1 MSKQRIFSVVGAR
14 PQFVKAAIVSKAL
27 DRYPDVRHEI
37 VHTGQHYDQDMSDIF
52 FQELGM
58 PAPAFNLNISA
69 GGHGAMTGRMLEAL
83 ENLYLA
89 EKPDVIVVYGD
100 TNSTLAGALAAAKI
114 HLPLA
119 HVEAGLRSFNRMPEE
134 INRVLTDHVT
144 DVHFSVTD
152 VSTANLLREG
162 ISGPRVEQVGDVM
175 YDCALQMAEVAER
188 RSKALETFGVE
199 AGKFVLCTV
208 HRANNTD
215 DPARLRCLLEGLDLL
230 SQHLPVILPL
240 HPRTRAR
247 VRDLGFKPASPAF
260 HIVDPVGYI
269 DMVRL
274 ERAAAL
280 IVTDS
285 GGVQREAF
293 FHKVPCVTFRDE
305 TEWTELVDSG
315 WNVLAPLDDA
325 QRFKDICLSRVG
337 TRGDDKEHYGHGDA
351 GEKIAETL
359 VKMQHM
365 VFKR

>member
-14 PQFVKAAIVSKAL
+14 PQFVKAAIVNQAL
-27 DRYPDVRHEI
+27 EKHAGIDHQI
-37 VHTGQHYDQDMSDIF
+37 VHTGQHYDHDMSDIF
-52 FQELGM
+52 FKELGI
-58 PAPAFNLNISA
+58 PQPAFNLNISA
-69 GGHGAMTGRMLEAL
+69 SGHGAMTGRMLEGL
-83 ENLYLA
+83 EDLYLA
-89 EKPDVIVVYGD
+89 EKPSVAVVYGD

-162 ISGPRVEQVGDVM
+162 ISGPNVLQVGDVM

-188 RSKALETFGVE
+188 SSRALETFGVSP
-199 AGKFVLCTV
+199 GRFVLCTV

-215 DPARLRCLLEGLDLL
+215 DPRRLKCLMEGLDLL
-230 SQHLPVILPL
+230 STHLPVILPL

-247 VRDLGFKPASPAF
+247 VESLGFKARSSSF
-260 HIVDPVGYI
+260 EIVEPIGYI

-274 ERAAAL
+274 ERTAAL
-280 IVTDS
+280 VVTDS

-315 WNVLAPLDDA
+315 WNTLAALDDPEH
-325 QRFKDICLSRVG
+325 FKDVCLSRVG
-337 TRGDDKEHYGHGDA
+337 VRGDAKEHYGNGDA
-351 GEKIAETL
+351 GIKIAKVLAE
-359 VKMQHM
+359 MPGM

>member
-14 PQFVKAAIVSKAL
+14 PQFVKAAIVSQAL
-27 DRYPDVRHEI
+27 AKYPEVQHDI
-37 VHTGQHYDQDMSDIF
+37 VHTGQHYDHDMSDIF

-58 PAPAFNLNISA
+58 PTPAFNLNVSVS
-69 GGHGAMTGRMLEAL
+69 GHGAMTGRMLEAL
-83 ENLYLA
+83 ENLYIS

-162 ISGPRVEQVGDVM
+162 ISGPRVLQVGDVM

-199 AGKFVLCTV
+199 PGKFVLCTV

-215 DPARLRCLLEGLDLL
+215 DPQRLRCLLEGLDLL
-230 SQHLPVILPL
+230 SAHMPVILPL

-247 VRDLGFKPASPAF
+247 VNDLGFKPKSAGF
-260 HIVDPVGYI
+260 RIVDPVGYI

-274 ERAAAL
+274 ERAAGVV
-280 IVTDS
+280 VTDS

-315 WNVLAPLDDA
+315 WNVLAPLDDP

-337 TRGDDKEHYGHGDA
+337 TKGSDKEHYGNGDA
-351 GEKIAETL
+351 GEKIAKTL
-359 VKMQHM
+359 VEMKDMR
-365 VFKR
+365 FKR